1 MASNSRIKGIT
12 IELDGE
18 TTGLEKALKDVTKYS
33 FELQGELRDV
43 ERLLKF
49 DPGNVEALSQKQQLL
64 TKQIENTTAKLN
76 KLKEAQDEVERKFQS
91 GEIGEKQ
98 YRSFR
103 REIEYTET
111 SIRNLNDKLKQMDTT
126 QVTETTIQM
135 NRLESA
141 SEDAK
146 EDIKN
151 LGNELVGLVAGAGV
165 VSGIGDVIEKALDT
179 SSVNTKIELTFDIP
193 KESISTVKEAVNTVK
208 SYGIDGE
215 EALEGVRRQWALN
228 KNATDESNASIIAA
242 AGTIATAYSG
252 IDFTELIQESYEIAK
267 SFNISNEE
275 ALGLVNSLLKVGFP
289 PDQLDIIAEY
299 GTQLHNAGF
308 NAQEIQAIMK
318 AGVETGT
325 WNIDILLD
333 GLKEGRI
340 VLAEFGAE
348 LDGATAELFEK
359 VGVSSEQIESWG
371 RAVAEGGK
379 DGTIAMQ
386 EVAKVLSEVEDKTL
400 QNQLGTKVFGTLW
413 EENGTNITDTILNMN
428 SHLTTTAENQEQ
440 LNSTVEGLNSDPAVV
455 MNQAMLALKEA
466 LAPLLTELANI
477 IKIVAQWVKE
487 NQTLA
492 AIIAVII
499 SVVGVLAGIF
509 LSLAPI
515 ITTITTLSG
524 ILGVAFGTIA
534 APVLAVIAV
543 ITALIA
549 IGVLL
554 YKNWDEIKS
563 KCIEV
568 WNSIKEFFSNFW
580 EQTKVIFSNAL
591 NSIKGFISNSFDTV
605 KQTIINIWNSIK
617 DFFSNIFS
625 NILSVVKEK
634 FTAMQNSVSDTMNS
648 IKNVVSSIWNSVVDF
663 FGSIN
668 LFEIGKNI
676 IQGLVNGIKSMASS
690 VVDGI
695 KGVVNG
701 AIEGAKNLLGIHSP
715 SKLFTEFGEYTG
727 EGFVNGINSMKKAV
741 SKAGQDMAN
750 ASIPELNINGYG
762 NAQLSGGSNINQ
774 TVNIYSPKALTPSE
788 TARQNKRMLQ
798 ELALGM

>member
-1 MASNSRIKGIT
+1 
-12 IELDGE
+12 
-18 TTGLEKALKDVTKYS
+18 
-33 FELQGELRDV
+33 
-43 ERLLKF
+43 
-49 DPGNVEALSQKQQLL
+49 
-64 TKQIENTTAKLN
+64 
-76 KLKEAQDEVERKFQS
+76 
-91 GEIGEKQ
+91 
-98 YRSFR
+98 
-103 REIEYTET
+103 
-111 SIRNLNDKLKQMDTT
+111 MDTA

-228 KNATDESNASIIAA
+228 KDATDESNASIIAA

-690 VVDGI
+690 VVNGI

>member
-1 MASNSRIKGIT
+1 
-12 IELDGE
+12 
-18 TTGLEKALKDVTKYS
+18 
-33 FELQGELRDV
+33 
-43 ERLLKF
+43 
-49 DPGNVEALSQKQQLL
+49 
-64 TKQIENTTAKLN
+64 
-76 KLKEAQDEVERKFQS
+76 
-91 GEIGEKQ
+91 
-98 YRSFR
+98 
-103 REIEYTET
+103 
-111 SIRNLNDKLKQMDTT
+111 MDTA

-193 KESISTVKEAVNTVK
+193 KESISTIKEAVNTVK

-228 KNATDESNASIIAA
+228 KDATDESNASIIAA

-359 VGVSSEQIESWG
+359 AGVSSEQIESWG

-690 VVDGI
+690 VVNGI

>member
-111 SIRNLNDKLKQMDTT
+111 SIRNLNDKLKQMDTA

-193 KESISTVKEAVNTVK
+193 KESISTIKEAVNTVK

-228 KNATDESNASIIAA
+228 KDATDESNASIIAA

-359 VGVSSEQIESWG
+359 AGVSSEQIESWG

-492 AIIAVII
+492 AIIAII

-690 VVDGI
+690 VVNGI

>member
-1 MASNSRIKGIT
+1 
-12 IELDGE
+12 
-18 TTGLEKALKDVTKYS
+18 
-33 FELQGELRDV
+33 
-43 ERLLKF
+43 
-49 DPGNVEALSQKQQLL
+49 
-64 TKQIENTTAKLN
+64 
-76 KLKEAQDEVERKFQS
+76 
-91 GEIGEKQ
+91 
-98 YRSFR
+98 
-103 REIEYTET
+103 
-111 SIRNLNDKLKQMDTT
+111 
-126 QVTETTIQM
+126 
-135 NRLESA
+135 
-141 SEDAK
+141 
-146 EDIKN
+146 
-151 LGNELVGLVAGAGV
+151 
-165 VSGIGDVIEKALDT
+165 
-179 SSVNTKIELTFDIP
+179 
-193 KESISTVKEAVNTVK
+193 
-208 SYGIDGE
+208 
-215 EALEGVRRQWALN
+215 
-228 KNATDESNASIIAA
+228 
-242 AGTIATAYSG
+242 
-252 IDFTELIQESYEIAK
+252 
-267 SFNISNEE
+267 
-275 ALGLVNSLLKVGFP
+275 
-289 PDQLDIIAEY
+289 
-299 GTQLHNAGF
+299 
-308 NAQEIQAIMK
+308 MK

-690 VVDGI
+690 VVNGI

>member
-1 MASNSRIKGIT
+1 
-12 IELDGE
+12 
-18 TTGLEKALKDVTKYS
+18 
-33 FELQGELRDV
+33 
-43 ERLLKF
+43 
-49 DPGNVEALSQKQQLL
+49 
-64 TKQIENTTAKLN
+64 
-76 KLKEAQDEVERKFQS
+76 
-91 GEIGEKQ
+91 
-98 YRSFR
+98 
-103 REIEYTET
+103 
-111 SIRNLNDKLKQMDTT
+111 MDTA

-228 KNATDESNASIIAA
+228 KDATDESNASIIAA

-492 AIIAVII
+492 AIITVII

-591 NSIKGFISNSFDTV
+591 NSIKGFISNSFDIV

-634 FTAMQNSVSDTMNS
+634 FTAMQSSVSDTMNS
-648 IKNVVSSIWNSVVDF
+648 IKNVVSSIWNSVVAF

-690 VVDGI
+690 VVNGI